1 MLKVLS
7 MKKKKE
13 IIIEKIESNIK
24 EVERKE
30 KERKYNYEE
39 VQKNKSCKRKEE
51 ERKKETVEEKD
62 LFENMEDKTKKFQ
75 KERKEK
81 RNRFFFNQLTIDA
94 GLDLRTNPPEVWEND
109 EIMSS
114 LSMWK
119 ETYKKS
125 APNKMC

>member
-1 MLKVLS
+1 MEQHRSKHDHQIVIVPKENDQDQILKRKSEKNINVES
-7 MKKKKE
+7 FVN
-13 IIIEKIESNIK
+13 EKIESNIK

-30 KERKYNYEE
+30 KERKCTYEE

-81 RNRFFFNQLTIDA
+81 RKRFFFSIN
-94 GLDLRTNPPEVWEND
+94 
-109 EIMSS
+109 
-114 LSMWK
+114 
-119 ETYKKS
+119 
-125 APNKMC
+125 